1 MAYESWWVCQDAR
14 QVVGQGGFRTFP
26 YAVSRY
32 VTRPGQVYGDSPGML
47 ALADTKMLNVMAQT
61 MVQEAQ
67 LLHQHLLHW

>member
-1 MAYESWWVCQDAR
+1 VGLPGCPTGGR
-14 QVVGQGGFRTFP
+14 QGCGFRTFP

-61 MVQEAQ
+61 MIQEAQ
-67 LLHQHLLHW
+67 LVDFAAAAGAE